1 MIEVLMFVAIAM
13 FIIAF
18 AILALISDI
27 ALTIVFAVLAAI
39 FGRR

>member
-1 MIEVLMFVAIAM
+1 MIEVLMFVAIAV

-18 AILALISDI
+18 AMVALISDI
-27 ALTIVFAVLAAI
+27 TLTIVFAVLAAI